1 MNNMKDIVMGV
12 SQEWVSLIQKL
23 NSEVLK
29 PEILLLEWGLVA
41 ILWWS
46 YDFCWFFNYLP
57 RYVFTK

>member
-29 PEILLLEWGLVA
+29 PEILLLE
-41 ILWWS
+41 
-46 YDFCWFFNYLP
+46 
-57 RYVFTK
+57 